1 MLQELGLV
9 ITGTLPVFN
18 KTKNSGDKTKVVF
31 CGTFVF
37 AVNSCL
43 SYESDEL
50 MWNQICFPSPCYQ
63 LQNQSQLILGVMAVD
78 VSLDDIKRLTPHYT
92 VRRES
97 VWAQSALLY
106 LRLMVCNIEELAQP
120 LH

>member
-18 KTKNSGDKTKVVF
+18 KTKNSGDKSKVLF

-50 MWNQICFPSPCYQ
+50 MWNQICFLSPCYQ

-92 VRRES
+92 VRRER
-97 VWAQSALLY
+97 ACG
-106 LRLMVCNIEELAQP
+106 RN
-120 LH
+120 LHFFIYD